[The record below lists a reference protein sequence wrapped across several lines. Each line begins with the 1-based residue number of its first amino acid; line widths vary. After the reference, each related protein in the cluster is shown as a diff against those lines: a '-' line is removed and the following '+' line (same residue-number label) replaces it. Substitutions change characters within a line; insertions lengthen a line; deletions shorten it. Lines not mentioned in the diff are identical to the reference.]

1 MIKVIVRH
9 KVQDIIANFLDQ
21 SIQAIRRGTKN
32 VWAS

>member
-1 MIKVIVRH
+1 MIKAIIRH
-9 KVQDIIANFLDQ
+9 KVQDIISSFLDQ